1 MNKNEAA
8 KRVIKLKSLINDYR
22 YHYHVLDES
31 TMSEAAADSLK
42 HELSELETEFPG
54 LLTKDS
60 PSQRIPGEIA
70 KGFKKVDHKTRMVSL
85 NDVFDIDEVDAWV
98 KRLEKLEPGAKL
110 EYFSDIKLDGL
121 ACSLVY
127 EDGILVQAAT
137 RGDGFSGEDV
147 TSNVRTM
154 DSVPIILEKNGDLKF
169 LKGRTEVRGEIV
181 IFKEEFEN
189 LNKKLA
195 KSGSKTYANP
205 RNLAAGT
212 VRQLDPKL
220 VAARPLV
227 FFAYDLIRDDPSEV
241 ETAEFSYIK
250 LNELGFKTSGVWE
263 VFKDMKK
270 LHKHIEN
277 WKEKRQS
284 LEFNTDGF
292 VIKLNDRILYSKLG
306 VVGKAPR
313 GAVAFKYPAEQSTTR
328 LRDILVSIGRTG
340 AATPVAILEPVNLA
354 GSTVSMATL
363 HNAGEIERKDVR
375 IGDTVIVEKAGD
387 IIPAVI
393 KPLEELRDGSEVK
406 FKFPTT
412 CPECETKLVKLKEEE
427 AVWRCP
433 NPACPARVSRHIQHF
448 ASRGA
453 MDIEGMGEK
462 NVEALLGAGLI
473 KDAADLYK
481 LSQDEVQSLERFAEL
496 SAKNLIEAIAQKK
509 RPTLPKFIFSL
520 GIRQVGAQTAI
531 DLADKFKSLDAL
543 AEASLEELLAVE
555 NIGQVVAESIAT
567 WFSDPENLELL
578 EKFKKF
584 GVKPQAIKEPLGN
597 GKLKDLSFVITGSLS
612 AMSREEAADKIR
624 ELGGTFQSSVGKG
637 TTYLVAGGS
646 VGASKL
652 AKAEKFGTEVID
664 EQKLLELLE

>member
-1 MNKNEAA
+1 MYA
-8 KRVIKLKSLINDYR
+8 K
-22 YHYHVLDES
+22 
-31 TMSEAAADSLK
+31 
-42 HELSELETEFPG
+42 F
-54 LLTKDS
+54 
-60 PSQRIPGEIA
+60 
-70 KGFKKVDHKTRMVSL
+70 
-85 NDVFDIDEVDAWV
+85 
-98 KRLEKLEPGAKL
+98 
-110 EYFSDIKLDGL
+110 
-121 ACSLVY
+121 
-127 EDGILVQAAT
+127 GI
-137 RGDGFSGEDV
+137 
-147 TSNVRTM
+147 
-154 DSVPIILEKNGDLKF
+154 
-169 LKGRTEVRGEIV
+169 
-181 IFKEEFEN
+181 
-189 LNKKLA
+189 
-195 KSGSKTYANP
+195 
-205 RNLAAGT
+205 
-212 VRQLDPKL
+212 
-220 VAARPLV
+220 
-227 FFAYDLIRDDPSEV
+227 
-241 ETAEFSYIK
+241 
-250 LNELGFKTSGVWE
+250 
-263 VFKDMKK
+263 
-270 LHKHIEN
+270 
-277 WKEKRQS
+277 
-284 LEFNTDGF
+284 
-292 VIKLNDRILYSKLG
+292 
-306 VVGKAPR
+306 VGKAPR
-313 GAVAFKYPAEQSTTR
+313 GAVAFKYPAEQSTTK
-328 LRDILVSIGRTG
+328 LKDILVSIGRTG

-354 GSTVSMATL
+354 GSTVSMAML

-462 NVEALLGAGLI
+462 NVEALLEAGLI

-481 LSQDEVQSLERFAEL
+481 LSQAEVESLERFAEL

-509 RPTLPKFIFSL
+509 QPTLPKFIFSL

-531 DLADKFKSLDAL
+531 DLADKFKSLEDL
-543 AEASLEELLAVE
+543 AEASLEDLLEVE

-584 GVKPQAIKEPLGN
+584 GVEPQAIKEPLGE

-624 ELGGTFQSSVGKG
+624 ELGGTFQGSVGKG